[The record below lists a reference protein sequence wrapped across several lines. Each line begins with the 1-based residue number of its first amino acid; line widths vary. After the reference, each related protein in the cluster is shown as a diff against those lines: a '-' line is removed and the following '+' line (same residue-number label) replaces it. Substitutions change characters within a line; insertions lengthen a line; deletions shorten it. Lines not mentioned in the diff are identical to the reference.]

1 MVRVKKKVADLRKD
15 LALNMVKNLQP
26 IAELDDDPDKREAA
40 AIVIKSLE
48 RCAYGGKPK
57 SAFTSLD

>member
-48 RCAYGGKPK
+48 RNI
-57 SAFTSLD
+57 L